1 MRLQSLRSKL
11 LAAVSALVII
21 SSIMISLLVT
31 HRYSKSLYQAETAQA
46 ENIAHSVAL
55 EAADKLLI
63 NDLVTLQKMLEH
75 HTSSN
80 PGLAYL
86 FIVRNGQVINH
97 TFTDGFPAELMTA
110 NGALQGDQVQF
121 KKIVSTKG
129 DRYLDIAL
137 PIFDGK
143 AGVLRLGLSEKP
155 YRDQVTKLWFQMSM
169 LTTGILLLA
178 LLVSFL
184 FIRRFTEPLA
194 ALAEAVENIDEHQLD
209 LKLERKGY
217 EEIVKL
223 TSSFKRLIARIREY
237 TRRLEEKTIELDR
250 AHRQTRSCFSIVQE
264 IGAMPNLK
272 DISAYLIGKFQEILD
287 CRQMQLL
294 IFSVSREAVFVL
306 SEGDTSYLRTDLFKP
321 MIDSIK
327 NVHGISFINKNNFRP
342 PIVSADFQ
350 TVERV
355 AIFPLHHEGQL
366 LGAMFVGCP
375 INFEDRSKEIELLD
389 LILNQASGAIKRAAL
404 QEEEIRAL
412 QSRIE
417 NTAEYCGIIGKN
429 PEMQGIYKLIDDVA
443 PTDATVLIQG
453 ESGTGKEMVANAI
466 HWNSLRKDKPFVV
479 INCSAYPAT
488 LLESEIFGHE
498 KGAFTGAV
506 RQKQGRFEQADGGTV
521 FLDEVGE
528 IPLSAQ
534 IKLLRVLQSQKF
546 ERLGGEQTLSVN
558 VRILAATNK
567 DLLTE
572 VKNGTFRED
581 LYYRLNVIPITLP
594 PLKKRPNDIPLL
606 SNHFLRRFAA
616 AQDKKLKG
624 FNSEAMR
631 VLLDYPWPGNV
642 RELENSIE
650 HAVVLTKGEQIEV
663 SDLPQFIRNADKPSL
678 SVAALE
684 TPTILENEKKLLE
697 EALEASNW
705 NKKETARRLGI
716 SRNTLYNKIKKYQI
730 THARPTVH

>member
-1 MRLQSLRSKL
+1 
-11 LAAVSALVII
+11 
-21 SSIMISLLVT
+21 MISLLVT

-75 HTSSN
+75 HISSN
-80 PGLAYL
+80 PSVAYL
-86 FIVRNGQVINH
+86 FIVRDGQAITH
-97 TFTDGFPAELMTA
+97 TFADGFPTELIGA
-110 NGALQGDQVQF
+110 NVTPLVDQPQL

-129 DRYLDIAL
+129 DHYLDIAW
-137 PIFDGK
+137 PIFEGK
-143 AGVLRLGLSEKP
+143 AGVLRLGISEKP
-155 YRDQVTKLWFQMSM
+155 YRKQVAKLWLQMST
-169 LTTGILLLA
+169 LTAGILLLA
-178 LLVSFL
+178 LLVSYL

-194 ALAEAVENIDEHQLD
+194 ALAEAVENIDENKLNI
-209 LKLERKGY
+209 KLEQKGY
-217 EEIVKL
+217 EEVVKL
-223 TSSFKRLIARIREY
+223 TSSFKRMIARIREY

-264 IGAMPNLK
+264 IGALPNLK
-272 DISAYLIGKFQEILD
+272 DVSAYLIAKFQEILD
-287 CRQMQLL
+287 CRQMQLI
-294 IFSVSREAVFVL
+294 IFSVSRDAVFVL
-306 SEGDTSYLRTDLFKP
+306 SEGEASYLRTDLFKP
-321 MIDSIK
+321 MIDCIK
-327 NVHGISFINKNNFRP
+327 DIHGISFINKNNFRP
-342 PIVSADFQ
+342 PIVSSDFQ
-350 TVERV
+350 NAERV
-355 AIFPLHHEGQL
+355 AVFPLHHEGQL
-366 LGAMFVGCP
+366 LGAMLVGCP
-375 INFEDRSKEIELLD
+375 IHFEDRSKEIELLD

-412 QSRIE
+412 QNRIE
-417 NTAEYCGIIGKN
+417 NTAEFCGIIGKN
-429 PEMQGIYKLIDDVA
+429 PEMQGIYRLIEDVS

-466 HWNSLRKDKPFVV
+466 HRNSLRKDKPFVV

-521 FLDEVGE
+521 FLDEIGE
-528 IPLSAQ
+528 IPPSAQ
-534 IKLLRVLQSQKF
+534 IKLLRVLQAQKF

-567 DLLTE
+567 DLQNE

-581 LYYRLNVIPITLP
+581 LYYRLNVIPITVP

-616 AQDKKLKG
+616 EQDKDLKG
-624 FNSEAMR
+624 FNTEVMR
-631 VLLDYPWPGNV
+631 VLLDYSWPGNV

-650 HAVVLTKGEQIEV
+650 HAVVLAKGEQIEV
-663 SDLPQFIRNADKPSL
+663 ADLPQFIRNADRTPQS
-678 SVAALE
+678 AATSE

-705 NKKETARRLGI
+705 NKKETAQRLGI

-730 THARPTVH
+730 ANTKPTFH